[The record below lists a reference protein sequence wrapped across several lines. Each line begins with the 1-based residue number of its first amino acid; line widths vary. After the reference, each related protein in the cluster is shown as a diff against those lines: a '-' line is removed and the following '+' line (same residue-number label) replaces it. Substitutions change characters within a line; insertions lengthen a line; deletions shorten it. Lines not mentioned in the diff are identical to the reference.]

1 MNKKT
6 KTTKRKYTRRAVK
19 STTPDMRLDVN
30 GGIGIV
36 DISSLVVP
44 EEMKK
49 SINSGHAFINTMF
62 AGDGYVPGTV
72 SMVTGEAGVGKTT
85 FALMALESAGASGHL
100 PYFVSLEENPYQ
112 TKRTYDRMGLKRS
125 WPMDPNYIVEDIITN
140 LDAYAAR
147 PENKGKKIIA
157 FIDSLPC
164 LTVKMKRGE
173 KLSKEELAIAVI
185 SKLVAW
191 AKRTWNVVFFINHV
205 TKSGKFIGKNTLK
218 HIIDCHLNLSWDRQ
232 KKSETYGMRL
242 MEQLKNRFGAAG
254 IYFPYKLA
262 ARGMV
267 FEGEFGYDDI
277 PNK

>member
-1 MNKKT
+1 MKST
-6 KTTKRKYTRRAVK
+6 KTKRKYTKRAVK
-19 STTPDMRLDVN
+19 TQAPDMRLDVS
-30 GGIGIV
+30 GGLGIV
-36 DISSLVVP
+36 DISSLTVP
-44 EEMKK
+44 DEMKK
-49 SINSGHAFINTMF
+49 SINSGHVFINAAF

-85 FALMALESAGASGHL
+85 FALTALEGAGKAGHL
-100 PYFVSLEENPYQ
+100 PYFVSLEESPYQ
-112 TKRTYDRMGLKRS
+112 TKRTYDRMGLSRS
-125 WPMDPNYIVEDIITN
+125 WPMDPNFVVEDIITN

-147 PENKGKKIIA
+147 PENKGKKIVA

-164 LTVKMKRGE
+164 LTVKMTRGQ
-173 KLSKEELAIAVI
+173 KMGKEELAIAVV

-218 HIIDCHLNLSWDRQ
+218 HIIDCHLNQSWDRQ

-254 IYFPYKLA
+254 IYFAYKLA

-267 FEGEFGYDDI
+267 FEGESGYDDI